1 VLFFSDS
8 AMLIICQNCGTSY
21 QIDPATLGPNGR
33 SVRCARCQNV
43 WFTPNAAAAGAEP
56 VADAAAPPPPESA
69 TPPAAARAAGLRQ
82 DQPPALPQP
91 AIEAPPQEITVPAER
106 VAPVPAARAVI
117 DMPPTASGAL
127 PAGED
132 IESVASRRARRYAAR
147 RRMRWPIPALSTAIL
162 ALVAINL
169 GLVAWRTEVVR
180 WLPQTASLYEALH
193 LPVNLRGLVFAN
205 ITSTTEAQNGVPV
218 LVIEGVIASTSAR
231 PAEVPRLRFAVRNAG
246 GNEIYSWTALPTR
259 AVLAAGETLAFR
271 SRLASPPR
279 ETHDVVVRFFNRRD
293 LLADIR

>member
-1 VLFFSDS
+1 
-8 AMLIICQNCGTSY
+8 
-21 QIDPATLGPNGR
+21 
-33 SVRCARCQNV
+33 
-43 WFTPNAAAAGAEP
+43 
-56 VADAAAPPPPESA
+56 
-69 TPPAAARAAGLRQ
+69 
-82 DQPPALPQP
+82 
-91 AIEAPPQEITVPAER
+91 
-106 VAPVPAARAVI
+106 
-117 DMPPTASGAL
+117 
-127 PAGED
+127 
-132 IESVASRRARRYAAR
+132 
-147 RRMRWPIPALSTAIL
+147 
-162 ALVAINL
+162 VAINL

-205 ITSTTEAQNGVPV
+205 ITSTTEAQDGVPV

-271 SRLASPPR
+271 SRLSSPPR

-293 LLADIR
+293 LLA